1 MQLNQPIP
9 PSYSGGDGQYDFIL
23 NGNQKPKK
31 SLIPL
36 PQGNSR
42 RQRVIVVLA
51 GGVIFT
57 FIVAVILA
65 IALSGG
71 GSTKDLVA
79 ITQTQTE
86 IVRVAET
93 NASKARG
100 VTTRNFSETVAL
112 TMVSSKQQTLSYL
125 SSKKTTVKPKELAL
139 GLNAKTDANLK
150 SAEAAGRYDQ
160 ELLTILEKSLADY
173 RTQINTAY
181 NKATTKSQKQLLQQ
195 LFEQVTTL
203 IKNQPATSS

>member
-9 PSYSGGDGQYDFIL
+9 PSYSGGDGQFDFIL

-42 RQRVIVVLA
+42 KQRLLVIF
-51 GGVIFT
+51 GGVVALIF
-57 FIVAVILA
+57 ILA
-65 IALSGG
+65 LVFGLLLNSGS
-71 GSTKDLVA
+71 STKDLVE
-79 ITQTQTE
+79 ITKTQTE
-86 IVRVAET
+86 IVRVAEN
-93 NASKARG
+93 NAPKARG
-100 VTTRNFSETVAL
+100 VTARNFSETVAL
-112 TMVSSKQQTLSYL
+112 TMTSSKQQTISYL
-125 SSKKTTVKPKELAL
+125 AAKKTTVKPKELAL
-139 GLNAKTDANLK
+139 GLNAKTDADLK
-150 SAEAAGRYDQ
+150 SADAAGRYDE

-181 NKATTKSQKQLLQQ
+181 NKTSVKSQKQLLQQ

-203 IKNQPATSS
+203 TKNQPDTSS

>member
-100 VTTRNFSETVAL
+100 VTARNFSETVAL